1 MTEGLLDYLYAIL
14 QGKVGLLSQRTAEY
28 TTLSFHL
35 EESERCE
42 IYDPKWE
49 MILNVSVFVFL
60 ERTAEGRLRNQK
72 QFMLFDTVISKNVNE
87 RSLKRKGILE
97 DIH

>member
-1 MTEGLLDYLYAIL
+1 
-14 QGKVGLLSQRTAEY
+14 
-28 TTLSFHL
+28 
-35 EESERCE
+35 
-42 IYDPKWE
+42 
-49 MILNVSVFVFL
+49 MILNISVFVFL